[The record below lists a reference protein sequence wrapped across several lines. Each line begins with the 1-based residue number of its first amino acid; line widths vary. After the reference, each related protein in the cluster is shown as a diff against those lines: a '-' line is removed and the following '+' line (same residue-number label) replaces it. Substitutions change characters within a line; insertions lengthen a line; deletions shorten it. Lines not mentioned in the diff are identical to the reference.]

1 MEIEVDGHR
10 PIISFRACA
19 EHAFPCRFR
28 RPTDQ
33 EVVAEVTS
41 RSYLPGDVWPRFVSG
56 HVRRTVP
63 GATSGER
70 EQKADGEGGSIGR
83 ASVLL
88 QSRQRVHV
96 LRILRTRR
104 LLWAA
109 VFLASGRALRDS
121 CHLAVRWVHPD
132 KS

>member
-19 EHAFPCRFR
+19 EHACPCRFR

-33 EVVAEVTS
+33 EIVAEVTS
-41 RSYLPGDVWPRFVSG
+41 RSYLPGDVWPRFVGG

-70 EQKADGEGGSIGR
+70 EHKVDGEGGSTDR
-83 ASVLL
+83 PSVLL
-88 QSRQRVHV
+88 RSRQRVHGAQDTADAAASWAGVV
-96 LRILRTRR
+96 LR
-104 LLWAA
+104 
-109 VFLASGRALRDS
+109 
-121 CHLAVRWVHPD
+121 RWEGTA
-132 KS
+132 